1 MHPKIAAIQQAA
13 ERATTL
19 TRQLLAFSR
28 KQLLEL
34 KVVDLNTIIRDM
46 ERLLRPVIGENIE
59 LQTRLANDLGGTRA
73 DAGQMEQVVLN
84 LAVTSKDAR
93 TGGVKITILRRK
105 LVLGDGACGV
115 PKSI

>member
-1 MHPKIAAIQQAA
+1 MVISGYTEVLLENTGRNSPLHPKIAAIQQAA

-46 ERLLRPVIGENIE
+46 ERLLRPMIGENIE
-59 LQTRLANDLGGTRA
+59 LQTRLTNELGRTRTDA
-73 DAGQMEQVVLN
+73 DQIGDVVMH
-84 LAVTSKDAR
+84 LAV
-93 TGGVKITILRRK
+93 
-105 LVLGDGACGV
+105 
-115 PKSI
+115 